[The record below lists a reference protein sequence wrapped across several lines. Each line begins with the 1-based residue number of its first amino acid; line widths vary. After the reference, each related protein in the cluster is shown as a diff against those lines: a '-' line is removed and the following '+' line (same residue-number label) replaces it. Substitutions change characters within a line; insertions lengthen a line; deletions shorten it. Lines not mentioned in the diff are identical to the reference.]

1 MGGSVTISPDGTI
14 ASRTFGWAG
23 TGGTLIT
30 AVNDASDATY
40 VNDATPTGSNSTRIT
55 WTMGT
60 SSLPAGSAI
69 KYVYPII
76 RNSQASGNMKLS
88 TSVWCYSPP
97 PNYSYSSPAGQWSP
111 GAAIKDT
118 QSLPAGSVPQ
128 SLSQAVLDQL
138 VVQLQQYP
146 SNNAAEDHRVYKVSA
161 LVQYVDS
168 PTVSGLAIDPASGA
182 TLTTKPGV
190 TWSYNS
196 TDGLAQYEYRVAL
209 WKQSD
214 TALFTGTRTAF
225 DADIDNAFLTSFVG
239 TDALVHTPIWVS
251 KDANGVAGWKVS
263 SDTGAVTDVE
273 LDGSTA
279 YTYYVQASSL
289 WASSR
294 LAHPTTGAFLDFTMA
309 LTLPTQPSAITPT
322 WQRDFQFQ
330 TQVQVTVPSATLGAW
345 NGRRVQVERRLVGGS
360 ATDWK
365 LIPLGTQEAGAGAG
379 TLTFYDTLVAV
390 NRQVEYRT
398 RAIYWSTLGYTAAS
412 TYRTSASVTSDY
424 NVFVLRDPLTLNS
437 AVVLRWLNDL
447 QSSQAEVQG
456 SFRPLASDKPV
467 IVSDAVLGQVWTVE
481 ARVKDVTTETALNAL
496 RALQTPLILQT
507 DMTDRWYWVRF
518 GESISRT
525 IYRRNER
532 TTASTRE
539 QNWTFQLVEVQPIP
553 GQPVIY

>member
-1 MGGSVTISPDGTI
+1 MGGNLTVIPNGTVTG
-14 ASRTFGWAG
+14 RTYGWTG
-23 TGGTLIT
+23 VGGTLIT
-30 AVNDASDATY
+30 AVNDANDTTY
-40 VNDATPTGSNSTRIT
+40 INDGTPVSQATRIT
-55 WTMGT
+55 WTMTT
-60 SSLPAGSAI
+60 STLPAGTAI

-76 RNSQASGNMKLS
+76 RNSQAAGNMKLS

-97 PNYSYSSPAGQWSP
+97 ANYSYTSPP
-111 GAAIKDT
+111 GIWTPISTIRDT

-128 SLSQAVLDQL
+128 SLSQAVLDEL

-146 SNNAAEDHRVYKVSA
+146 SNNAAEDHRIYKVSA

-168 PTVSGLAIDPASGA
+168 PTVSDLAISPASGN
-182 TLTTKPGV
+182 TLTTKPGL
-190 TWSYNS
+190 TWGYNS
-196 TDGLAQYEYRVAL
+196 ADGLAQYKYRVAL
-209 WKQSD
+209 WKQAD
-214 TALFTGTRTAF
+214 VALFTGTRTAF

-239 TDALVHTPIWVS
+239 TDAATKTPVWVS
-251 KDANGVAGWKVS
+251 KDTNGVPGWKVS
-263 SDTGAVTDVE
+263 SDTSAATDVE

-279 YTYYVQASSL
+279 YTYYVQVSSL
-289 WASSR
+289 HASAR
-294 LAHPTTGAFLDFTMA
+294 LSHPTVGGFLDFTMA

-345 NGRRVQVERRLVGGS
+345 NGRRVQVERRLVGGA

-365 LIPLGTQEAGAGAG
+365 LIPLGTQEAGAAAG

-398 RAIYWSTLGYTAAS
+398 RAIYWSTLGYTSAS
-412 TYRTSASVTSDY
+412 TYRTSSAVTSDY

-437 AVVLRWLNDL
+437 AVVLRLLGDL
-447 QSSQAEVQG
+447 QSNQDEVQG

-467 IVSDAVLGQVWTVE
+467 IVSDAVLGQVFSVE
-481 ARVKDVTTETALNAL
+481 ARVKDVATETALAAL

-518 GESISRT
+518 GQGVNRT
-525 IYRRNER
+525 TYRQNNR
-532 TTASTRE
+532 TTATTRE
-539 QNWTFQLVEVQPIP
+539 QNWTFQLVEVQPVP